1 MTPLP
6 APPVTSRTVVNSSYP
21 VFGNNAV
28 LTPQQV
34 PQFSTYGRAQPSIID
49 LPPQDHAP
57 IPTLGYPSS
66 ADMKHPSFPESVV
79 GNVFNSVRSVDL
91 SLNLSQPP
99 TLVYSNTTTSLS
111 LNETA
116 PPQAAPT
123 FSEPRSNFNYPPRA
137 PFSAPSTY
145 SDPSI
150 SPPTHYLGESSYTSS
165 SGYVISPPQTT
176 STYHQNFDYS
186 PPQHSSHAPS
196 SYYTD
201 TSSST
206 YQQNFPPAA
215 ASIYDHHS
223 IIVNDEYS
231 LMKGNSPSN
240 SRSPSHSNS
249 TTDRFPTNNN
259 TMFAM
264 DATFYETIPAGRS
277 NSFTTGSNNNS
288 ITGENEEDL
297 VHHLTSL

>member
-1 MTPLP
+1 MTEEGVRSAVIAVESTNNRSIDHIAYQTKVTYSLQAHIFAMKHPTAVEPSQVDRHMTPLP

-111 LNETA
+111 LNETSDSKY
-116 PPQAAPT
+116 QEKNMYI
-123 FSEPRSNFNYPPRA
+123 SDEDQKNY
-137 PFSAPSTY
+137 
-145 SDPSI
+145 
-150 SPPTHYLGESSYTSS
+150 
-165 SGYVISPPQTT
+165 
-176 STYHQNFDYS
+176 
-186 PPQHSSHAPS
+186 
-196 SYYTD
+196 
-201 TSSST
+201 
-206 YQQNFPPAA
+206 
-215 ASIYDHHS
+215 
-223 IIVNDEYS
+223 
-231 LMKGNSPSN
+231 
-240 SRSPSHSNS
+240 
-249 TTDRFPTNNN
+249 
-259 TMFAM
+259 
-264 DATFYETIPAGRS
+264 
-277 NSFTTGSNNNS
+277 
-288 ITGENEEDL
+288 
-297 VHHLTSL
+297 